1 MSKVVSCNLK
11 NKAIEDERKFDCEI
25 LMSTYNGEKYIDCQ
39 IESILSQKDVNVKL
53 LIRDDGS
60 KDNTV
65 EIIKKYQEKYLDK
78 IELIEGENVGIH
90 RSFASLIDQAKGLEY
105 IAFADQDDRWD
116 RDKLITGILALKQNK
131 ASFYSSAARLV
142 DQELNELGTTTSAA
156 SKYKYYMCTNS
167 KVLTPGAQ
175 GCTIILDNKLF
186 DLIRKKGYPNDYGH
200 DTWITIVAYLMSNC
214 LYDDQAHMDYR
225 QHNESWTGNRSK
237 KIKQFFVKVGFFF
250 KGLERY
256 EKLSKD
262 VLQRYRDIL
271 DSNSI
276 EVLTCIAEKDKSL
289 LKRASNLY
297 HYKYGKYGKIEDV
310 VYKIYYIFS

>member
-105 IAFADQDDRWD
+105 IAFADSR
-116 RDKLITGILALKQNK
+116 
-131 ASFYSSAARLV
+131 
-142 DQELNELGTTTSAA
+142 
-156 SKYKYYMCTNS
+156 
-167 KVLTPGAQ
+167 
-175 GCTIILDNKLF
+175 
-186 DLIRKKGYPNDYGH
+186 
-200 DTWITIVAYLMSNC
+200 
-214 LYDDQAHMDYR
+214 
-225 QHNESWTGNRSK
+225 
-237 KIKQFFVKVGFFF
+237 
-250 KGLERY
+250 
-256 EKLSKD
+256 
-262 VLQRYRDIL
+262 
-271 DSNSI
+271 
-276 EVLTCIAEKDKSL
+276 
-289 LKRASNLY
+289 
-297 HYKYGKYGKIEDV
+297 
-310 VYKIYYIFS
+310 